1 MRHAAVF
8 AARVQPAT
16 RAGVV
21 GVISLLTPIA
31 ALLFAQTLS
40 AQSNAKSAPAAPA
53 RPLQVLRAAI
63 SQSEDGIP
71 LQSGDNFR
79 PGDIAFFSFQ
89 VENYRVGPTGK
100 VDLVGH
106 MQAFDPKGV
115 AIAPADEETIGTSV
129 SEEDKDWKPKLR
141 LQLQL
146 PSIAPPGTY
155 KIKYEVTDRQTH
167 QNAASE
173 LAFAVGGRGVE
184 PASALTIRNLGFYR
198 TQEEQTPLK
207 VVAYRPGD
215 TLWVRF
221 DAIGYKYGEQ
231 NAIDVA
237 YDVAVL
243 SPDGKQMYSQED
255 AAVERSQ
262 AYYPQPWVPG
272 GFNLSLQPTMR
283 AGTYTLVLTAR
294 DGVGK
299 QTATEKAEFRVE

>member
-1 MRHAAVF
+1 MR
-8 AARVQPAT
+8 
-16 RAGVV
+16 
-21 GVISLLTPIA
+21 SA
-31 ALLFAQTLS
+31 ALLASLAIAPALL
-40 AQSNAKSAPAAPA
+40 AQSSPKSTPAPGTK
-53 RPLQVLRAAI
+53 PLQTVRPVI
-63 SQSEDGIP
+63 SQSEDGLP
-71 LQSGDNFR
+71 LQSGADFQ
-79 PGDIAFFSFQ
+79 PGDIAFFSFL

-115 AIAPADEETIGTSV
+115 AIVPADEQMIGTSV
-129 SEEDKDWKPKLR
+129 GDEDKNWKPKLR
-141 LQLQL
+141 LQVQL
-146 PSIAPPGTY
+146 PSIAQPGTY
-155 KIKYEVTDRQTH
+155 RIKYDVTDRQTR
-167 QNAASE
+167 QSAASE

-184 PASALTIRNLGFYR
+184 PAGVLTIRNLAFYR
-198 TQEEQTPLK
+198 TQDEDSPLK

-231 NAIDVA
+231 NSIDVA

-243 SPDGKQMYSQED
+243 SAEGKQLYSQED

-272 GFNLSLQPTMR
+272 AFNLSLQPTMR

-299 QTATEKAEFRVE
+299 QNATVKAEFRVE